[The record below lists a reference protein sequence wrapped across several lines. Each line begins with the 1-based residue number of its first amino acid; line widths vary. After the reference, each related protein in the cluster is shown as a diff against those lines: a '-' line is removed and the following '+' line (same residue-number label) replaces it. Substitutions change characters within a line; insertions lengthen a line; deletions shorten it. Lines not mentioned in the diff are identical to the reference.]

1 MLISFDQIKKANETI
16 NTTNIKGKDYAE
28 VNQRVKAFRMLYP
41 QGFITTE
48 VIELSD
54 EACTIKATAGYYDVD
69 GKSVICGT
77 GTAREE
83 KEASYINKTSYV
95 ENCETSAVGRCLG
108 FVGLGID
115 TSICSAEE
123 LNNALDAQKESEKKE
138 SEKKDKPEANEY
150 KAVLKQ
156 IQAITGER
164 LTTINSMLYEKAGF
178 TERAPTVK
186 EDFDKMRDVAKKY
199 LDALKK

>member
-16 NTTNIKGKDYAE
+16 STTNIKGKDYAE

-54 EACTIKATAGYYDVD
+54 DACTIKATAGYYED
-69 GKSVICGT
+69 GKPLVLAT

-83 KEASYINKTSYV
+83 KEASYINKTSYI

-108 FVGLGID
+108 FDGLGID

-123 LNNALDAQKESEKKE
+123 LNNALDAQKNNEKKE
-138 SEKKDKPEANEY
+138 GEKKDKPEANEY

-164 LTTINSMLYEKAGF
+164 LTTINSKLYEKAGF
-178 TERAPTVK
+178 TERAPSVK
-186 EDFDKMRDVAKKY
+186 EDFDKMSDVAKKY